1 MSATTPSDRATFEV
15 LTPGLSTTV
24 QDRGR
29 FGYYNVGLPQGGSL
43 DNYSSQA
50 ANMLVGNSPDEAV
63 LECTYM
69 GANLRFDSAATI
81 AVTGGDI
88 DVTVNGE
95 PAPTWQTVEVP
106 AGGTVEFGM
115 LRSGARFYIAVHGGV
130 DVPVVLGSRSTY
142 PLGQMGGF
150 NGRRLEAGDVLPIG
164 DGSGEAPSRTVVDE
178 AARPSF
184 AKQQDVRILMGL
196 YDFRL
201 TETGKRNLVEGE
213 WELTPVADRAGLR
226 YKGPGVEW
234 VEREQ
239 PFGAGSDP
247 SNIVDA
253 GYAVGSIQIPGGTQP
268 IVLHRDAVS
277 GGGYAMVAT
286 VISADMDLV
295 ARATPG
301 TKTRFVEVTMEEA
314 LAARREY
321 KDAVAALWE

>member
-150 NGRRLEAGDVLPIG
+150 NGRKLEAGDVLPIG
-164 DGSGEAPSRTVVDE
+164 DGSGEAPRRTVVDE

-226 YKGPGVEW
+226 YKGPEW
-234 VEREQ
+234 S
-239 PFGAGSDP
+239 GWSANSP
-247 SNIVDA
+247 S
-253 GYAVGSIQIPGGTQP
+253 
-268 IVLHRDAVS
+268 
-277 GGGYAMVAT
+277 
-286 VISADMDLV
+286 
-295 ARATPG
+295 ARVPTRRTSSMPATPWV
-301 TKTRFVEVTMEEA
+301 RSRSP
-314 LAARREY
+314 AARSRSSFT
-321 KDAVAALWE
+321 VTPSQAAAMRWWPRSSARIWISSPGPLPARRRGSSR

>member
-1 MSATTPSDRATFEV
+1 MSEQNRSTIEV
-15 LTPGLSTTV
+15 LSPGLSTTV
-24 QDRGR
+24 QDQGR

-50 ANMLVGNSPDEAV
+50 ANMLVGNTADEAV

-69 GANLRFDSAATI
+69 GANLRFNEGATI
-81 AVTGGDI
+81 AVTGGDL
-88 DVTVNGE
+88 DVTINGE
-95 PAPTWQTVEVP
+95 PVPTWQTLEVP

-115 LRSGARFYIAVHGGV
+115 LRSGARFYIAVHGGI
-130 DVPVVLGSRSTY
+130 DVPLVLGSRSTY

-150 NGRRLEAGDVLPIG
+150 RGRKLEAGDVLPIG
-164 DGSGEAPSRTVVDE
+164 EGTGRAPTKTVVAEED
-178 AARPSF
+178 RPSF
-184 AKQQDVRILMGL
+184 DKQQNVRILMGL

-201 TETGKRNLVEGE
+201 TEKGKANLVEEE
-213 WELTPVADRAGLR
+213 WQLTPVADRAGLR
-226 YKGPGVEW
+226 YSGPGVEW
-234 VEREQ
+234 VDREQ

-301 TKTRFVEVTMEEA
+301 TTTRFIEVNMDEA
-314 LAARREY
+314 LEARREY
-321 KDAVAALWE
+321 KEALARLWH

>member
-1 MSATTPSDRATFEV
+1 MSIEV

-24 QDRGR
+24 QDQGR

-43 DNYSSQA
+43 DAYSSQA
-50 ANMLVGNSPDEAV
+50 ANMLVGNTADEAV

-69 GANLRFDSAATI
+69 GASLRFDTDSVI
-81 AVTGGDI
+81 AVTGAEAGVSI
-88 DVTVNGE
+88 NGTE
-95 PAPTWQTVEVP
+95 HPMWETLTVP
-106 AGGTVEFGM
+106 AGATLEFGM
-115 LRSGARFYIAVHGGV
+115 VTKGVRLYIAVRGGI

-142 PLGQMGGF
+142 PLGKLGGF
-150 NGRRLEAGDVLPIG
+150 EGRKLESGDVLPIG
-164 DGSGEAPSRTVVDE
+164 STPDAGSSADSTSETEKKTVPLE
-178 AARPSF
+178 LRPDFS
-184 AKQQDVRILMGL
+184 KQQEVRVLMGL

-201 TETGKRNLVEGE
+201 TEKGRKNLLEEE
-213 WELTPVADRAGLR
+213 WSLTPVADRAGLR
-226 YKGPGVEW
+226 YEGPGAEW
-234 VEREQ
+234 IEREQ

-268 IVLHRDAVS
+268 IILHRDAVS

-286 VISADMDLV
+286 VISADMDKV

-301 TKTRFVEVTMEEA
+301 TVTRFIEVTMDEA

-321 KDAVAALWE
+321 KEAIAALWA

>member
-1 MSATTPSDRATFEV
+1 MSEQNRSTIEV

-24 QDRGR
+24 QDQGR

-50 ANMLVGNSPDEAV
+50 ANMLVGNTADEAV

-69 GANLRFDSAATI
+69 GANLRFNDGATI
-81 AVTGGDI
+81 AVTGGDL
-88 DVTVNGE
+88 DVTINGE
-95 PAPTWQTVEVP
+95 PVPTWQTLEVP

-115 LRSGARFYIAVHGGV
+115 LRSGARFYIAVHGGI
-130 DVPVVLGSRSTY
+130 DVPLVLGSRSTY

-150 NGRRLEAGDVLPIG
+150 QGRKLAAGDVLPIG
-164 DGSGEAPSRTVVDE
+164 EGTGRAPTKTVVAEED
-178 AARPSF
+178 RPSF
-184 AKQQDVRILMGL
+184 DKQQNVRILMGL

-201 TETGKRNLVEGE
+201 TEKGKANLVEEE
-213 WELTPVADRAGLR
+213 WQLTPVADRAGLR
-226 YKGPGVEW
+226 YSGPGVEW
-234 VEREQ
+234 VDREQ

-301 TKTRFVEVTMEEA
+301 TTTRFIEVNMDEA
-314 LAARREY
+314 LEARREY
-321 KDAVAALWE
+321 KEALARLWR